1 MDKNFLNIVAI
12 VIVIA
17 VVSALL
23 VYWRAE
29 HFGAVDDIAERGLST
44 VRREAVLFYGVL
56 PLFFGGI
63 AWFAYKYMYNQSP
76 ENAATNFL
84 LLALAIGVVFTVMA
98 AVVFKMRGFS
108 EFVALHILYAAGFG
122 WVLPRVLAF

>member
-1 MDKNFLNIVAI
+1 MDKNFLNIAAI

-29 HFGAVDDIAERGLST
+29 HFGAVDDIANRGLST

-63 AWFAYKYMYNQSP
+63 AWFAYKAMYNHSP
-76 ENAATNFL
+76 QDAQTYFL
-84 LLALAIGVVFTVMA
+84 LLALGLGVVFTVMA
-98 AVVFKMRGFS
+98 AMVFKMRGFS
-108 EFVALHILYAAGFG
+108 EFVTLHLIYLAGFG
-122 WVLPRVLAF
+122 WVLPRVLTL